1 MDKRSEIEYTI
12 GSRRAGEANAMFG
25 HAKNGMI
32 SIGDTTMHY
41 ASFGTGEKALVL
53 LPGLSDGLTTVQ
65 GKAALLAPP
74 YRLFFDR
81 YTVYLFSR
89 KERMPIGYSIRDMA
103 ADQATAMQALGI
115 DRAAV
120 MGVSEGGMIAQ
131 FLAID
136 HPKRVEKLVLAVT
149 APCSSP
155 RIEANVARWVDMAQ
169 RGDHKRLMIDTT
181 ENSYSDARLK
191 KMRKLYPLIGL
202 LGRPKTYERFFRNA
216 DAILRFDALPELDRI
231 QCPTLIL
238 AGEQDKT
245 VGVEASYVLHERI
258 RNSTLYVYPG
268 LGHAAFE
275 EAPDF
280 NRRVFD
286 FLEN

>member
-1 MDKRSEIEYTI
+1 
-12 GSRRAGEANAMFG
+12 MFG
-25 HAKNGMI
+25 NAKNGI
-32 SIGDTTMHY
+32 VRIGETEMHY

-53 LPGLSDGLTTVQ
+53 LPGLSDGLSTVQ
-65 GKAALLAPP
+65 GKAALLARP

-89 KERMPIGYSIRDMA
+89 KEQMPKGYSIRDMA
-103 ADQATAMQALGI
+103 ADQAAALNTLGI
-115 DRAAV
+115 GRACV

-131 FLAID
+131 FMAID
-136 HPKRVEKLVLAVT
+136 HPETVEKLVLAVT
-149 APCSSP
+149 APRCSP
-155 RIEANVARWVDMAQ
+155 MIEANVTRWAGMAKNGEH
-169 RGDHKRLMIDTT
+169 RKLMIDTS
-181 ENSYSDARLK
+181 ENSYSEARLK

-202 LGRPKTYERFFRNA
+202 LGKPKTYERFFRNA
-216 DAILRFDALPELDRI
+216 DAILRFDAQNELDKI

-238 AGEQDKT
+238 AGKQDKT
-245 VGVEASYVLHERI
+245 VGGEASYVLHERI
-258 RNSTLYVYPG
+258 QNSTLFVYPG

-286 FLEN
+286 FLEESGQR

>member
-1 MDKRSEIEYTI
+1 
-12 GSRRAGEANAMFG
+12 MFG
-25 HAKNGMI
+25 NAGNGI
-32 SIGDTTMHY
+32 VRIGGTEMHY

-53 LPGLSDGLTTVQ
+53 LPGLSDGLASVQ
-65 GKAALLAPP
+65 GKAALLARP

-89 KERMPIGYSIRDMA
+89 KEQMPEGYSIRDMA
-103 ADQATAMQALGI
+103 ADQAAAMQSLGI

-136 HPKRVEKLVLAVT
+136 RPDLIEKLVLAVT
-149 APCSSP
+149 APRCSP
-155 RIEANVARWVDMAQ
+155 MIEANVLRWVGMAQ
-169 RGDHKRLMIDTT
+169 KGEHKKLMIDTS
-181 ENSYSDARLK
+181 ENSYSEARLK

-202 LGRPKTYERFFRNA
+202 LGKPKTYERFYRNA
-216 DAILRFDALPELDRI
+216 EAILRFDALSELDQI

-238 AGEQDKT
+238 AGERDKT
-245 VGVEASYVLHERI
+245 VGAEASRLLHERI
-258 RNSTLYVYPG
+258 AGSTLFVYPE

-280 NRRVFD
+280 NRRVFA
-286 FLEN
+286 FLEDARADGPSR

>member
-1 MDKRSEIEYTI
+1 
-12 GSRRAGEANAMFG
+12 MFG
-25 HAKNGMI
+25 NARNGI
-32 SIGDTTMHY
+32 VKIGDTEMHY

-53 LPGLSDGLTTVQ
+53 LPGLSDGLSTVQ
-65 GKAALLAPP
+65 GKAALLARP

-89 KERMPIGYSIRDMA
+89 KERMPEGYSIRDMA
-103 ADQATAMQALGI
+103 ADQATALKSLGI
-115 DRAAV
+115 ERAAV
-120 MGVSEGGMIAQ
+120 MGVSQGGMIAQ

-136 HPKRVEKLVLAVT
+136 RPELVEKLILAVT
-149 APCSSP
+149 APRISP
-155 RIEANVARWVDMAQ
+155 MIEANVTRWAGMAKN
-169 RGDHKRLMIDTT
+169 GEHKQLMIDTS
-181 ENSYSDARLK
+181 ENSYSEARLK

-202 LGRPKTYERFFRNA
+202 LGKPKTYERFFRNA
-216 DAILRFDALPELDRI
+216 DAILRFDALPELDKI

-245 VGVEASYVLHERI
+245 VGVEASYLLHERI
-258 RNSTLYVYPG
+258 KNSTLHVYPG

-280 NRRVFD
+280 NRRVYD
-286 FLEN
+286 FLEAPAYGFYS

>member
-1 MDKRSEIEYTI
+1 
-12 GSRRAGEANAMFG
+12 MFG
-25 HAKNGMI
+25 NAKNGI
-32 SIGDTTMHY
+32 VKIGGTEMHY

-53 LPGLSDGLTTVQ
+53 LPGLSDGLSTVQ
-65 GKAALLAPP
+65 GKAALLARP

-89 KERMPIGYSIRDMA
+89 KERMPEGYSIRDMA

-131 FLAID
+131 FLVID
-136 HPKRVEKLVLAVT
+136 RPELVEKLVLAVT
-149 APCSSP
+149 APCVSP
-155 RIEANVARWVDMAQ
+155 RIEANVTRWVSLAQ
-169 RGDHKRLMIDTT
+169 SGDHKHLMIDTS
-181 ENSYSDARLK
+181 ENSYSEARLK
-191 KMRKLYPLIGL
+191 KMRKLYPLIGI
-202 LGRPKTYERFFRNA
+202 LGKPKTYERFFRNA
-216 DAILRFDALPELDRI
+216 DAILRFDALSELDKI

-245 VGVEASYVLHERI
+245 VGVEASCLLHERI
-258 RNSTLYVYPG
+258 KNSALHVYPG

-280 NRRVFD
+280 NQRVYA
-286 FLEN
+286 FLENDRA

>member
-1 MDKRSEIEYTI
+1 
-12 GSRRAGEANAMFG
+12 MFG
-25 HAKNGMI
+25 NARNGI
-32 SIGDTTMHY
+32 VKIGDTEMHY
-41 ASFGTGEKALVL
+41 ASFGSGAKALVL
-53 LPGLSDGLTTVQ
+53 LPGLSDGLSTVQ
-65 GKAALLAPP
+65 GKAALLARP

-89 KERMPIGYSIRDMA
+89 KQQMPEGYSIRDMA
-103 ADQATAMQALGI
+103 ADQATAMLSLGI

-120 MGVSEGGMIAQ
+120 MGVSEGGMIAEY
-131 FLAID
+131 LAIG
-136 HPKRVEKLVLAVT
+136 HPALVEKLVLAVT

-155 RIEANVARWVDMAQ
+155 MIEANVTRWVSMAQ
-169 RGDHKRLMIDTT
+169 KGAHKELMIDTA
-181 ENSYSDARLK
+181 ENSYSDARLQ

-202 LGRPKTYERFFRNA
+202 LGKPKTYERFYRNA
-216 DAILRFDALPELDRI
+216 DAILRFDARSELDRI

-245 VGVEASYVLHERI
+245 VGVEASRLLHERI
-258 RNSTLYVYPG
+258 PNSALFVYPG

-280 NRRVFD
+280 NSRVFA
-286 FLEN
+286 FLEGEDRV